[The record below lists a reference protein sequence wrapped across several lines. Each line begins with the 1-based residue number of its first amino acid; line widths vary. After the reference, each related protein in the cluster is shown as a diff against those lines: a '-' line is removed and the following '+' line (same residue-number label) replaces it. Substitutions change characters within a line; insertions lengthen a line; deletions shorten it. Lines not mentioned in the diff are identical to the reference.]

1 MYVHIYFVAEGKQLI
16 DETVQSFND
25 VKVLKLRMS
34 GWMIIV
40 MDGWMDLISVIAWM
54 DRRMHVISVVD
65 EWMDE

>member
-1 MYVHIYFVAEGKQLI
+1 MKSTTINDVLYIHIFFVAEGKQLI

-40 MDGWMDLISVIAWM
+40 MDVWMDLISVIA
-54 DRRMHVISVVD
+54 
-65 EWMDE
+65 